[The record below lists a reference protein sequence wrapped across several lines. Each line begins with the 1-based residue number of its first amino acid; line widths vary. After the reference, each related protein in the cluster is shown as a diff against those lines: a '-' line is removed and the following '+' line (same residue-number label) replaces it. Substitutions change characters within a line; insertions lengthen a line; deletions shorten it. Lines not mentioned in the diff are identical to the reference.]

1 MKNVKIYAM
10 EEGRLCFPRV
20 PLMRIEVSQCWHVV
34 RVVVRVQSAAQCK
47 GALWL
52 LLLVEIMSA
61 NALQG
66 PLATVQLLETT
77 LLCLVLLCSRPR
89 RSMTIVILGQLPESD
104 ND

>member
-1 MKNVKIYAM
+1 
-10 EEGRLCFPRV
+10 
-20 PLMRIEVSQCWHVV
+20 MRIEVSQYWHDV
-34 RVVVRVQSAAQCK
+34 RAVVRVQSAGQCE

-52 LLLVEIMSA
+52 LLLAQKMSA

-77 LLCLVLLCSRPR
+77 LLCLVLLCSWRC

-104 ND
+104 NDQRCKVPIGGGTQ